1 MPYRRLPNTDKA
13 RLRALSSAYEN
24 SRRMDVKDL
33 AYDFSTKL
41 KIESFLPKFE
51 ITVKNQRSAR
61 NQQATESK
69 NYNQLVKKARLYVSH
84 FIQVYNFCI
93 LRGEIKKETRELYGL
108 DIDCKSVPNLTSE
121 ADLIEWGKKIID
133 GEQERIRSGGT
144 AIYSPSI
151 ALVRV
156 NYDKFKQAYYSQ
168 KQLQTNTSRLNEEV
182 AKYRK
187 EADEIILNLWNQIE
201 SHFSNIGNENKKR
214 EACENYGIKYV
225 FRKGELERIRKR
237 EEAEKITMRLDF

>member
-13 RLRALSSAYEN
+13 RLRALSSAYKAN
-24 SRRMDVKDL
+24 SRMVISDL
-33 AYDFSTKL
+33 PYDFSTKL
-41 KIESFLPKFE
+41 RIENFLPKFE
-51 ITVKNQRSAR
+51 LTVKNQITAR
-61 NQQATESK
+61 NQQADKSRS
-69 NYNQLVKKARLYVSH
+69 YNHLVKKARLYVSH

-93 LRGEIKKETRELYGL
+93 LRGEIKKETRKLYGL
-108 DIDCKSVPNLTSE
+108 SVDCKSVPNLTSE
-121 ADLIEWGKKIID
+121 SELIDWGKKIID

-182 AKYRK
+182 AKLRK
-187 EADEIILNLWNQIE
+187 EADEVILHLWNQIE
-201 SHFSNIGNENKKR
+201 THFSNIENEKTRR
-214 EACENYGIKYV
+214 EACEKYGIKYV
-225 FRKGELERIRKR
+225 FRRGELERIRRR
-237 EEAEKITMRLDF
+237 EEAERITMKLDF

>member
-13 RLRALSSAYEN
+13 RLRALYSACEQSKN
-24 SRRMDVKDL
+24 KEVNDL
-33 AYDFSTKL
+33 AFNFSTKL

-51 ITVKNQRSAR
+51 ITVKNQRAAKT
-61 NQQATESK
+61 QQVVSSK
-69 NYNQLVKKARLYVSH
+69 KYTYLVKKARLYVSH

-93 LRGEIKKETRELYGL
+93 TRREIKKDTRELYGL
-108 DIDCKSVPNLTSE
+108 DINCKAVPTLTSE

-156 NYDKFKQAYYSQ
+156 NYDKFRQAYYSQ
-168 KQLQTNTSRLNEEV
+168 KQLQTNTSRLNEDV
-182 AKYRK
+182 ASMRK
-187 EADEIILNLWNQIE
+187 EADIIILKLWNQIE
-201 SHFSNIGNENKKR
+201 EFFSKTPNEKERR
-214 EACENYGIKYV
+214 EMCESYGVKYE
-225 FRKGELERIRKR
+225 FRKCELEQLKKI
-237 EEAEKITMRLDF
+237 EETEKITTHFDF